1 VKKTTIILV
10 LLAIVL
16 PLPAAVIV
24 DHRHTDLG
32 RVPGI
37 WLDQAR
43 AQLRVTYGHT
53 SHGSQVV
60 TGMLAFRGDAGSA
73 HYFTY
78 SSWGY
83 DAGVFLNDYGIPG
96 ADDLGSP
103 DRTSWAAATRALL
116 NRSGGCNRN
125 VVVWSWCGEA
135 DTSAADIQLYLDQMN
150 QLESDFPAVKFVYMT
165 GHLVGSGAA
174 GNLNLRNQ
182 QIRDYCLLH
191 DKVLFD
197 FADIESYD
205 PDGATNFMA
214 LDANDNCDYDS
225 DANGSLDRNWAAD
238 WLAAHAGSSLAQLA
252 AACGECAH
260 SQGLNCVLKGR
271 AFWWLLARLAG
282 WDGNAALGSCP
293 LLPADNIWNA
303 RVDTLPLDANSGAY
317 VNAIGAGAIVHADFG
332 SGTWDGGPIG
342 IPFVSVPGSQ
352 PPVAIH
358 YTAYGDE
365 SDPGPFPVPADA
377 PVEGGGDS
385 DGDRHA
391 LVVDRD
397 NCMLYELYRAFP
409 QADGSWNAESGARY
423 DLRSNALRPDGW
435 TSADAAGLPIF
446 PGLVRYDEV
455 AAGEIA
461 HAIRFTAPLTR
472 QAYVWPA
479 RHYASSSS
487 DPSLPPMGQRFRLKA
502 GVDISGYSVPVQVI
516 LAAMKKYGIILAD
529 NGAAW
534 YISGAPDERWDND
547 MLHELDQVRGSD
559 FEAVDCS
566 ALMVDPDSGQAGTPA
581 ALRLTAPNGGETWGR
596 KSSQAITWSAFALT
610 EKLKIFLL
618 RNGVKLG
625 VVAANL
631 DPAAGAFTWVVG
643 KYNDTFAPAGSG
655 YAIRVQSQAAASRRD
670 DSDGTFRIGTI
681 APPGGGIT
689 VTAPNGGESW
699 VRLSRQAVTWS
710 TALTGGVTISLYRN
724 GAKLG
729 VIAKDIRA
737 AAGTYSWTVGKHSAG
752 TAPAGSGYS
761 VRVQS
766 QADAKKFDISD
777 APFAI
782 QRALA
787 AGAGEGSE
795 E

>member
-1 VKKTTIILV
+1 
-10 LLAIVL
+10 
-16 PLPAAVIV
+16 
-24 DHRHTDLG
+24 
-32 RVPGI
+32 
-37 WLDQAR
+37 
-43 AQLRVTYGHT
+43 
-53 SHGSQVV
+53 
-60 TGMLAFRGDAGSA
+60 
-73 HYFTY
+73 
-78 SSWGY
+78 
-83 DAGVFLNDYGIPG
+83 
-96 ADDLGSP
+96 
-103 DRTSWAAATRALL
+103 
-116 NRSGGCNRN
+116 
-125 VVVWSWCGEA
+125 
-135 DTSAADIQLYLDQMN
+135 
-150 QLESDFPAVKFVYMT
+150 
-165 GHLVGSGAA
+165 
-174 GNLNLRNQ
+174 
-182 QIRDYCLLH
+182 
-191 DKVLFD
+191 
-197 FADIESYD
+197 
-205 PDGATNFMA
+205 
-214 LDANDNCDYDS
+214 
-225 DANGSLDRNWAAD
+225 
-238 WLAAHAGSSLAQLA
+238 
-252 AACGECAH
+252 
-260 SQGLNCVLKGR
+260 
-271 AFWWLLARLAG
+271 AG
-282 WDGNAALGSCP
+282 WDGNTALGSCP

-303 RVDTLPLDANSGAY
+303 RVDTLPLDANSGDY
-317 VNAIGAGAIVHADFG
+317 VNAIGTGAIVHADFG

-352 PPVAIH
+352 TPVTIH
-358 YTAYGDE
+358 YTAYGSE

-377 PVEGGGDS
+377 PVEGGSDG
-385 DGDRHA
+385 DGDRHV
-391 LVVDRD
+391 LVADRD

-409 QADGSWNAESGARY
+409 QGDGSWNAESGARY
-423 DLRSNALRPDGW
+423 DLRSNALRPAGW

-461 HAIRFTAPLTR
+461 HAIRFTAPETR

-479 RHYASSSS
+479 RHHASSSS

-502 GVDISGYSVPVQVI
+502 GVDISGYSVPVQAI

-566 ALMVDPDSGQAGTPA
+566 GLMVDPDSGQAGTPA
-581 ALRLTAPNGGETWGR
+581 ALQVTAPNGGETWGR
-596 KSSQAITWSAFALT
+596 KNSQRITWNAFALT

-631 DPAAGAFTWVVG
+631 DPAAGAYTWVVG

-655 YAIRVQSQAAASRRD
+655 YAIRVQSQAVAARRD
-670 DSDGTFRIGTI
+670 DSDGSFRIGTI

-699 VRLSRQAVTWS
+699 VRLSRHAVTWS
-710 TALTGGVTISLYRN
+710 TALAGGVTLSIYRN

-737 AAGTYSWTVGKHSAG
+737 TAGTYSWTVGKHSAG

-761 VRVQS
+761 IRVQS
-766 QADAKKFDISD
+766 QTDAKKFDLSD

-782 QRALA
+782 ERAPAA
-787 AGAGEGSE
+787 AGASEGNE